1 MARTADG
8 IGDSAHGAPHLAPL
22 WLPEDQIFV
31 LGQDV
36 RFLVNKMLDSTS
48 MTMLR

>member
-1 MARTADG
+1 MARIGEG
-8 IGDSAHGAPHLAPL
+8 IGDSAQWVPNLSPL

-48 MTMLR
+48 TTMLR